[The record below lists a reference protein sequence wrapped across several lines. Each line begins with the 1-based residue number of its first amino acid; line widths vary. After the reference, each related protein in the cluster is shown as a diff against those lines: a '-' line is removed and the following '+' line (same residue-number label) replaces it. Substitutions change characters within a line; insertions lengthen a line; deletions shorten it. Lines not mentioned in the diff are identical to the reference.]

1 MSTPTVGATITVALL
16 GNPNTGKSTIF
27 SALVGVTQR
36 IGNYPGVTVEKKL
49 GEAQHAGRPFVVV
62 DLPGTYSLAPRS
74 PDEMVAVDVLL
85 GRQSDMA
92 TPDVIVCIVDAC
104 NLERNLYL
112 VSQALELG
120 RPLVLALNKTDMA
133 HDRGLQVNVAR
144 LRERLGIPVV
154 EMQAHRRIGIEPLW
168 SELVSAASSPPPRS
182 SNPFPAEFS
191 AEVAGLKIAWDER
204 LGGDSP
210 RYLVERWLLDSNG
223 YIEQSGVLKSDEHL
237 SQAVRAARARLAAIG
252 QSVPGVE
259 TRSRYAWVDSILGE
273 VLQKPDQEVAVLTDR
288 LDRVLTHRVS
298 GLLIFLALMVLVFQC
313 LFSWAVPLQTLLEDL
328 MAVVTKGLTSAMP
341 DGVLES
347 LLANGVVAGVGA
359 VLVFV
364 PQIVILFLLI
374 AIMEDFGYMSRAA
387 YLMDNLMSRVGLS
400 GKSFIPLVSSFAC
413 AVPGIMATRVIEDR
427 RDRLVTIL
435 VAPLM
440 SCSARLPVYTIMIAS
455 FIPDRRY
462 FGGWFGLQGL
472 TMVSMYLLGI
482 VAAIGVAMVLRRTVL
497 PGETPPFLMELPDY
511 RLPSLRVVFS
521 RVWDQCWVFVRGAG
535 TLILAVTVVL
545 WALAYL
551 PRPEQLEVD
560 VRAQYAGQ
568 LARLLL
574 EREAAELRAVSRRRP
589 GQEERAATNPDSSL
603 EEWEARHTELK
614 HQIENHIAGAYME
627 QSWLGRLG
635 KLIAPLVRPL
645 GWDWRIGCAVVASF
659 PAREVVI
666 GAMGVIYNLGEG
678 QSEESLSMKE
688 ELRRQVWP
696 GTNRPIFTI
705 PVALSIMVFFS
716 LCAQC
721 AATLSTIYLET
732 KSWRWP
738 LFAFSYMTC
747 LAYVG
752 ALLTYHVGTWLG
764 RS

>member
-1 MSTPTVGATITVALL
+1 MSTPTEGATITVALL

-49 GEAQHAGRPFVVV
+49 GAARHAGRPFVVV

-85 GRQSDMA
+85 GRQADMA

-133 HDRGLQVNVAR
+133 RERGIQVDVAR

-154 EMQAHRRIGIEPLW
+154 EMQAHRRIGIDRLW
-168 SELVSAASSPPPRS
+168 DELASAASLPPPAYS
-182 SNPFPAEFS
+182 SPFPAEFVT
-191 AEVAGLKIAWDER
+191 EVAVLKAAWDER
-204 LGGDSP
+204 VGGDAP

-223 YIEQSGVLKSDEHL
+223 YIEHSGILNGDEYL
-237 SQAVRAARARLAAIG
+237 SQAVRASRERLAAIG
-252 QSVPGVE
+252 QAVPSVE
-259 TRSRYAWVDSILGE
+259 TRSRYAWVDGILSE
-273 VLQKPDQEVAVLTDR
+273 VLQKPEQEVAGLTDR

-298 GLLIFLALMVLVFQC
+298 GLLVFLALMVLVFQC
-313 LFSWAVPLQTLLEDL
+313 LFAWAVPLQTFLEDL
-328 MAVVTKGLTSAMP
+328 IATVTNGLTSAMP

-359 VLVFV
+359 VLVFL
-364 PQIVILFLLI
+364 PQIAILFLFI
-374 AIMEDFGYMSRAA
+374 AILEDCGYMSRAA
-387 YLMDNLMSRVGLS
+387 YLMDSLMARVGLS

-455 FIPDRRY
+455 FIPNRHY
-462 FGGWFGLQGL
+462 LGGWFGLQGL

-482 VAAIGVAMVLRRTVL
+482 VTAIGVAMALRRTVL
-497 PGETPPFLMELPDY
+497 PGKTPPFLMELPDY
-511 RLPSLRVVFS
+511 RLPSLRVVVS
-521 RVWDQCWVFVRGAG
+521 RVWEQCWVFIRGAG

-545 WALAYL
+545 WALAYF

-568 LARLLL
+568 LDSLRLELA
-574 EREAAELRAVSRRRP
+574 AAESRAVNQRP
-589 GQEERAATNPDSSL
+589 EQGEGDATDSDAARMD
-603 EEWEARHTELK
+603 WELRHTELQK
-614 HQIENHIAGAYME
+614 QIENHIAGAYME

-678 QSEESLSMKE
+678 QNEESVSLKE

-738 LFAFSYMTC
+738 MFAFTYMTC

-752 ALLTYHVGTWLG
+752 ALLTYQVGTWLG

>member
-49 GEAQHAGRPFVVV
+49 GEAQHAGRRFVVV

-92 TPDVIVCIVDAC
+92 NPDVIVCIVDAC

-133 HDRGLQVNVAR
+133 HERGLQVNVAR

-154 EMQAHRRIGIEPLW
+154 EMQAHRRIGIDQLW
-168 SELVSAASSPPPRS
+168 DELVSAASSPPPPS

-204 LGGDSP
+204 SGGDSP

-237 SQAVRAARARLAAIG
+237 SQTVRAARERLAAIG
-252 QSVPGVE
+252 QPVPGVE
-259 TRSRYAWVDSILGE
+259 TRSRYAWVDGILGE

-298 GLLIFLALMVLVFQC
+298 GLLIFLALLILVFQC

-328 MAVVTKGLTSAMP
+328 MAVVTNSLTSAMP

-364 PQIVILFLLI
+364 PQIAILFLFI
-374 AIMEDFGYMSRAA
+374 AILEDCGYMSRAA

-455 FIPDRRY
+455 FIPDHHY

-521 RVWDQCWVFVRGAG
+521 RVWEQCWVFVRGAG

-545 WALAYL
+545 WALAYF

-568 LARLLL
+568 LNQLLL
-574 EREAAELRAVSRRRP
+574 EFQAAELRAVSQRP
-589 GQEERAATNPDSSL
+589 GQGELAATNPDLSL

-614 HQIENHIAGAYME
+614 NQIENHVAGAYME

-732 KSWRWP
+732 RSWRWP
-738 LFAFSYMTC
+738 VFAFSYMTC

-752 ALLTYHVGTWLG
+752 ALLTYQVGTWLG
-764 RS
+764 QS